1 MYVSEILWK
10 ASFALYKMIFKC
22 AVDIIVKVVR
32 DVDDYTEYTTRQYP
46 EQYIP
51 DCPAPRLIGCVQ
63 LSGISFIF
71 LTHKPSMSFGE
82 VWYGLDSDQKA
93 SARDQLEAI
102 LTKLRLLPYIDGHPL
117 GEVAG
122 EGWKDARRIFSRVIN
137 LSKHL
142 MNLKNFYSQVLT
154 LVDWYL

>member
-1 MYVSEILWK
+1 M
-10 ASFALYKMIFKC
+10 C
-22 AVDIIVKVVR
+22 ATKWNIIHLSDSQAI
-32 DVDDYTEYTTRQYP
+32 DV
-46 EQYIP
+46 
-51 DCPAPRLIGCVQ
+51 
-63 LSGISFIF
+63 FW
-71 LTHKPSMSFGE
+71 E